1 MSPKCNGG
9 CWEAVVIPR
18 SIFNYTRAT
27 LGRTPGAMQWKMA
40 PSLVVWSLVS
50 LSTLE
55 VLARTICSAIIVG
68 SSTWSATL
76 CAPVGWGRRLAMLD
90 LTRSQFSCLDLSDFC
105 GCSPP
110 SPYPLETLL
119 GGSKSDNWTKQ
130 KGKEE
135 KTTTTTTTTI
145 AEYLNPSKGIEKW
158 SSGGIKG
165 LLFACNTLRYNEG
178 IEKEEDLCFK
188 K

>member
-110 SPYPLETLL
+110 FPLPFGNFVGRIKKWQLNEAERE
-119 GGSKSDNWTKQ
+119 GRKNNNNNNNNNRRISKS
-130 KGKEE
+130 
-135 KTTTTTTTTI
+135 
-145 AEYLNPSKGIEKW
+145 
-158 SSGGIKG
+158 IKG
-165 LLFACNTLRYNEG
+165 NREMVEWGDQRVVVCL
-178 IEKEEDLCFK
+178 
-188 K
+188 